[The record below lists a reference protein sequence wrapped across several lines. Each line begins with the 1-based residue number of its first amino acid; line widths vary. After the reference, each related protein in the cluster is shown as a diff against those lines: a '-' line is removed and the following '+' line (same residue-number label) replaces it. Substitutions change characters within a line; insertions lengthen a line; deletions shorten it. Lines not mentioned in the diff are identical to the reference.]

1 MRNKNQ
7 KRKREI
13 ETGMRQK
20 TERKE
25 KENLKKDRER
35 LIQDI
40 DREHRDT

>member
-35 LIQDI
+35 LRQDI
-40 DREHRDT
+40 DREHSDT